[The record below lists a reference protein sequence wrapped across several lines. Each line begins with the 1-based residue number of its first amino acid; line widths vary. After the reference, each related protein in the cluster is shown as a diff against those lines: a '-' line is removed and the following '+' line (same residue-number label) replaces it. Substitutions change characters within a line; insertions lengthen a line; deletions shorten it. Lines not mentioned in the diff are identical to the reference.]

1 MGSRNVIV
9 TLVAAASL
17 WSGAAAAQTAD
28 SLAFHQ
34 RQWGAEFNI
43 SGGFFSAGALRF
55 TSPTHAWLVDLGA
68 GYAHN
73 STNGPAG
80 STTDNTTTIVA
91 ELGSRSYHPFG
102 RRLYRLTTFGV
113 SFNYN
118 RQSTSGGNT
127 FQAAGGGVFGDLGA
141 TWLITPH
148 LGVGARWR
156 VAATYVHGSSSTAG
170 ATTTG
175 NAVTLSAGTVQLT
188 GQLYF

>member
-1 MGSRNVIV
+1 LDRALSVDESHQTRASFSR
-9 TLVAAASL
+9 
-17 WSGAAAAQTAD
+17 
-28 SLAFHQ
+28 AFHQ

-55 TSPTHAWLVDLGA
+55 TSPAHAWLVDLGA
-68 GYAHN
+68 GYAHT
-73 STNGPAG
+73 SVNGPAG
-80 STTDNTTTIVA
+80 STTGNNTNIVV

-118 RQSTSGGNT
+118 RQSTSGGTT

-141 TWLITPH
+141 TWLVTPH
-148 LGVGARWR
+148 LGIGARWR
-156 VAATYVHGSSSTAG
+156 VAASYVHASDSSAG
-170 ATTTG
+170 VTTTG
-175 NAVTLSAGTVQLT
+175 NGVTFSVGTLQLT